1 MSCPCNWKELSRGGI
16 AACLPWGTPQAPRAT
31 LILQLWLGLCEL
43 PKVVQESPAQSADFE
58 CRNIKF
64 LLLPSLCCC
73 NCCLAPWLGFYFFSL
88 CLGHHYSLAQVG
100 RLLDNSFSFHCV
112 FYLRVCVN
120 P

>member
-73 NCCLAPWLGFYFFSL
+73 NCCRAPWLGFYFFFSVLETSLLISTGRDAVGPLFFLSL
-88 CLGHHYSLAQVG
+88 CILSQGL
-100 RLLDNSFSFHCV
+100 C
-112 FYLRVCVN
+112 
-120 P
+120 